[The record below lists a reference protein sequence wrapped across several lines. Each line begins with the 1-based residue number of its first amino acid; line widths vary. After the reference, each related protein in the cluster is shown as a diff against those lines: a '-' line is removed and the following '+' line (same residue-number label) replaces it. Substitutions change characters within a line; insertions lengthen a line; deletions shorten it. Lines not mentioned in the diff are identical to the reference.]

1 MIHPNGNHYNDWPI
15 LITNQSP
22 VFSWAHKTINIMKI
36 TTMNQLLII
45 LISQVPEYPW
55 TEIIFNSTIFNS
67 TEDPINFEDDID
79 KITTNGGNEV
89 YLILNTDDLILQ
101 AYPKEETDEE
111 PFISFTLENIKYSL
125 FID

>member
-1 MIHPNGNHYNDWPI
+1 
-15 LITNQSP
+15 
-22 VFSWAHKTINIMKI
+22 MKI

-55 TEIIFNSTIFNS
+55 MEIIFNSTIFNS

-89 YLILNTDDLILQ
+89 YLILNTDDLILN

-111 PFISFTLENIKYSL
+111 PFISFTLENIKYNL

>member
-1 MIHPNGNHYNDWPI
+1 ME
-15 LITNQSP
+15 
-22 VFSWAHKTINIMKI
+22 I
-36 TTMNQLLII
+36 TTMNQLLIV

-55 TEIIFNSTIFNS
+55 IEIISNS
-67 TEDPINFEDDID
+67 TEDPMNLEDDID

-89 YLILNTDDLILQ
+89 YLILNTDDLILN

>member
-1 MIHPNGNHYNDWPI
+1 
-15 LITNQSP
+15 
-22 VFSWAHKTINIMKI
+22 
-36 TTMNQLLII
+36 MNQLLII

-55 TEIIFNSTIFNS
+55 IEISFNFTG
-67 TEDPINFEDDID
+67 DPVDFEDDID
-79 KITTNGGNEV
+79 KIITNGGNEV
-89 YLILNTDDLILQ
+89 YLILNTDDLILN

>member
-1 MIHPNGNHYNDWPI
+1 
-15 LITNQSP
+15 
-22 VFSWAHKTINIMKI
+22 MKI

-45 LISQVPEYPW
+45 LISQVQEYPW
-55 TEIIFNSTIFNS
+55 MEIIFNS
-67 TEDPINFEDDID
+67 TEDPIDFEDDID

-89 YLILNTDDLILQ
+89 NLILNTDDLILN

-111 PFISFTLENIKYSL
+111 PFISFTLENIKYNL